1 LIIVRGS
8 LAALREPGGN
18 RKPGDVLK
26 AMARAASKGRRA
38 RDHIVMFEKRISKK
52 ESRREV

>member
-1 LIIVRGS
+1 MIIVRGS
-8 LAALREPGGN
+8 VAALREPGGN